1 MFFGV
6 SVTQFGC
13 ICRSCRSYPAQKR
26 RGGRSHR
33 SESPR
38 NQPHLLLIYWESKAR
53 YIEQDKSLHAGEI
66 ALHHISLLFFFLLS
80 LSGHCFCAFLSEN
93 CFAIRNL
100 WTISDLLIPFTIRS
114 HQERTEVGITEYR
127 YKLARERESNAF
139 LLLLSLF
146 FFFWWFITREF
157 FAVVVVPEGF
167 FFFCCSQRTAAPKA
181 KAIHSFSKLY
191 YFPLFFIL
199 GFFFFFLIF
208 LKRFY
213 LLLLLFFAVAL
224 VVISFYYSNT
234 R

>member
-33 SESPR
+33 PESPR

-146 FFFWWFITREF
+146 FFLVIHYTWVFCCCCCSWR
-157 FAVVVVPEGF
+157 VF
-167 FFFCCSQRTAAPKA
+167 FFLLQSTYSSAKGESDTLLFKA
-181 KAIHSFSKLY
+181 LLFSA
-191 YFPLFFIL
+191 FFYSR
-199 GFFFFFLIF
+199 FFFFFLIF